1 MTDYAFTGKKGTGKS
16 KHAVIRI
23 RDVYLKRGRRVAS
36 NLDLYLEPM
45 FGPHSRVTYVRVP
58 DKPTEFDLLAAGHGN
73 PDDPYNEEKAGALVL
88 DELGTWFNSR
98 TFNDKGR
105 AGTLDYL
112 AHARKK
118 GWDCYYIMQDIV
130 QVDKQ
135 LRDSFIEQVARH
147 TRFDKVRIPFVGQF
161 LSLLFGE
168 RVGYLPRFHSAV
180 FRVGTASTDLVSDRF
195 MYRGNDIQ
203 PCYDTL
209 QVFKADYPHGTHSVL
224 SPWHVKGRY
233 MDPVKPSIGERLV
246 AWLRGFFVKPAPLPR
261 RAPVAAPSPAV
272 ARVVK
277 LASTLPPA
285 QASRVLSRYFR
296 ALDAAAIGG
305 AGAVRKGGPGA
316 AEGSA

>member
-36 NLDLYLEPM
+36 NLDLFLGPM
-45 FGPHSRVTYVRVP
+45 FGPYSRVTYVRVP

-73 PDDPYNEEKAGALVL
+73 PDDPYNEERAGALVL

-147 TRFDKVRIPFVGQF
+147 VRFDKVRVPFIGQI
-161 LSLLFGE
+161 LSALFGE
-168 RVGYLPRFHSAV
+168 RIGYLPRFHSAV
-180 FRVGTASTDLVSDRF
+180 FRVGTSSTDLVSDRF
-195 MYRGNDIQ
+195 IYKGNDIQ

-209 QVFKADYPHGTHSVL
+209 QVFMADYPHGTHSVL
-224 SPWHVKGRY
+224 SPWHIQGRY
-233 MDPVKPSIGERLV
+233 MEPAKPSLLARLH
-246 AWLRGFFVKPAPLPR
+246 AFVKGVFVPPAPLAP
-261 RAPVAAPSPAV
+261 RAPVVPLPASV
-272 ARVVK
+272 ARVVS
-277 LASTLPPA
+277 LARSLPPA
-285 QASRVLSRYFR
+285 QAARWLSRYYK
-296 ALDAAAIGG
+296 AMDAAAIGG
-305 AGAVRKGGPGA
+305 AGVSEGRPGA